1 MDLRELIDSREPEPP
16 QPRSYLFIIV
26 ILIVIFI
33 DAFLLAQVHA
43 NFIHDH
49 GYDIR
54 PRHSAVAKP
63 APP

>member
-1 MDLRELIDSREPEPP
+1 MDLRELMDSREPEPP

-26 ILIVIFI
+26 ILIAIFI